1 LRFEKITLK
10 IIINTLIMKTV
21 TKLVTAVLL
30 LTTSVT
36 LHAQD
41 METQL
46 KKGWQALDTAN
57 NLADATKASQQ
68 LEMSAMKWNKEYI
81 TNYYAAYSKI
91 IVSYQETDAKN
102 KDLVLDVA
110 DKYFEKAKA
119 IMPESDETYVL
130 AALMAQA
137 RMSVDG
143 ANRWMKYGKIFDD
156 NLEKAKAINADNPRI
171 YYLKGSSI
179 FYTPKMFGGG
189 KKNAKPH
196 FEKAK
201 ELFAKQDTTS
211 ILKPSWGANQTDYFI
226 GECNK
231 ED

>member
-1 LRFEKITLK
+1 
-10 IIINTLIMKTV
+10 MKTIKKLAMVFILVV
-21 TKLVTAVLL
+21 TSMALN
-30 LTTSVT
+30 
-36 LHAQD
+36 AQD

-46 KKGWQALDTAN
+46 KKGWQALDTAHT
-57 NLADATKASQQ
+57 LADATKASQQ

-91 IVSYQETDAKN
+91 ILSHQETDVKN
-102 KDLVLDVA
+102 KDLILDVA

-137 RMSVDG
+137 RLSVDG
-143 ANRWMKYGKIFDD
+143 QNRWMKYGKIFDE

-171 YYLKGSSI
+171 YYLKGTSV
-179 FYTPKMFGGG
+179 FYMPKMFGGG

-201 ELFAKQDTTS
+201 ELFAKQDSTS
-211 ILKPSWGANQTDYFI
+211 ILKPIWGANQTDYFLN
-226 GECNK
+226 ECSKNDK
-231 ED
+231 D